1 MKKKYVVVL
10 GAGKSGIGSA
20 ILAKK
25 MGYDVLVSDINKIN
39 KEVKKTFIK
48 HSIDFE
54 EGQHSVF
61 NKRNTDFI
69 IKSPGISNES
79 NLIKNLKSKK
89 INVISEIEFAS
100 KYTNAIIIGITGSNG
115 KTTTT
120 ILTYEILKK
129 AGLNVEIAGNIGNSF
144 AKSVAEKKFDYCVL
158 ELSSFQLDDIVN
170 FSPKYAVITNIT
182 PDHLD
187 RYNNNFEDYTKSK
200 LRITINQSNKDYL
213 IFNLD
218 DSVLKNNV
226 NSKLT
231 KANLHSFSINNFYS
245 KTKIKKDKIIINA
258 LNKKDMIN
266 TIGFP
271 LIGRHNLLNAMAAS
285 TVASLLEISNK
296 KIRDSL
302 IHFKGA
308 PHRMEPVLTIQ
319 KVQYIND
326 SKATNVNATYFAL
339 ESIDT
344 SIIWIAGGVD
354 KGNDYSTLLPLVRK
368 KVKAIICL
376 GIDNRKIIE
385 LFGSFCENLI
395 ETTSIIEA
403 VKIGHKLSDPKDTVL
418 LSPSCASFDLF
429 KNFEDRGNQFKSAV
443 RNL

>member
-10 GAGKSGIGSA
+10 GAGISGIGSA

-25 MGYDVLVSDINKIN
+25 KGYDVLVSDINKIN

-54 EGQHSVF
+54 EGQHSEF
-61 NKRNTDFI
+61 NKNDIDFI

-79 NLIKNLKSKK
+79 NLINNIKSNN

-100 KYTNAIIIGITGSNG
+100 RYTNAIIIGITGSNG

-129 AGLNVEIAGNIGNSF
+129 AGLSVEMAGNIGNSF
-144 AKSVAEKKFDYCVL
+144 AKLVARKKFDYCVL

-170 FSPKYAVITNIT
+170 FCPKYAIITNIT
-182 PDHLD
+182 KDHLD
-187 RYNNNFEDYTKSK
+187 RYKNNFDDYIKSK
-200 LRITINQSNKDYL
+200 LRITINQSSKDYL
-213 IFNLD
+213 IFNSD
-218 DSVLKNNV
+218 DPVLKKTV

-231 KANLHSFSINNFYS
+231 KANLHSFSTNNFYPN
-245 KTKIKKDKIIINA
+245 TQIKKNKILINT

-271 LIGRHNLLNAMAAS
+271 LTGRHNLLNAMAAS

-344 SIIWIAGGVD
+344 SVIWIAGGVD
-354 KGNDYSTLLPLVRK
+354 KGNDYSSLLPLVRK
-368 KVKAIICL
+368 KVKGIICL
-376 GIDNRKIIE
+376 GIDNKKIINA
-385 LFGSFCENLI
+385 FGSFCENMI

-403 VKIGHKLSDPKDTVL
+403 VKIGHKLSAPKETVL

-429 KNFEDRGNQFKSAV
+429 KNYEDRGDQFKSAV

>member
-25 MGYDVLVSDINKIN
+25 KGYDVLVSDINKIN

-69 IKSPGISNES
+69 IKGPGISNES

-296 KIRDSL
+296 
-302 IHFKGA
+302 F
-308 PHRMEPVLTIQ
+308 
-319 KVQYIND
+319 
-326 SKATNVNATYFAL
+326 
-339 ESIDT
+339 
-344 SIIWIAGGVD
+344 
-354 KGNDYSTLLPLVRK
+354 
-368 KVKAIICL
+368 
-376 GIDNRKIIE
+376 
-385 LFGSFCENLI
+385 
-395 ETTSIIEA
+395 
-403 VKIGHKLSDPKDTVL
+403 
-418 LSPSCASFDLF
+418 
-429 KNFEDRGNQFKSAV
+429 
-443 RNL
+443 

>member
-25 MGYDVLVSDINKIN
+25 KGYDVLVSDINKIN

-61 NKRNTDFI
+61 NKRTTDFI
-69 IKSPGISNES
+69 IKRHGISNES

-403 VKIGHKLSDPKDTVL
+403 VKIGHKLSEPKDTVL